1 MAEAGNCRRF
11 RRTGAIAQGIK
22 RKDSG
27 MDLIEPISFTFGV
40 IVAVTACYAVSDLV
54 FSKETK
60 HEGDEE

>member
-1 MAEAGNCRRF
+1 
-11 RRTGAIAQGIK
+11 
-22 RKDSG
+22 